1 MAEVGANGCSPL
13 PQRFKMKMINNNWRL
28 LFTPDV
34 DPYMNMAIDEALT
47 RKCIDSED
55 RPTVIRFYTWKE
67 TSCSIGYFQK
77 IENVFK
83 APNDKRIP
91 VVRRP
96 TGGGIVYHSNDITFS
111 IVKKRMQPS
120 RQENITSFYKL
131 IGDSLLRGL
140 ERLGFTGTFYLP
152 EEESHRS
159 VKERKPLNNFLPQPS
174 FCSVT
179 PAKYDIMINGSK
191 VAGYAARKSQGAVL
205 CQGYLDVYK
214 RWNEQY
220 NGSREKAI
228 NLLFDNLAAS
238 FKDVFGITLT
248 SSQLTEEE
256 MRSANEIRNKKY
268 ACDEWNYRK

>member
-1 MAEVGANGCSPL
+1 MET
-13 PQRFKMKMINNNWRL
+13 KKNNWRL

-47 RKCIDSED
+47 RKCINSED
-55 RPTVIRFYTWKE
+55 RPAVIRFYTWKE

-83 APNDKRIP
+83 APNYKRIP

-96 TGGGIVYHSNDITFS
+96 TGGGIVYHGNDITFS
-111 IVKKRMQPS
+111 IVKRRIPS
-120 RQENITSFYKL
+120 NQQENITSFYKL
-131 IGDSLLRGL
+131 IGESLLRGL
-140 ERLGFTGTFYLP
+140 EKLGFTCTFYHP

-159 VKERKPLNNFLPQPS
+159 DKERKLLNNCLSQQL
-174 FCSVT
+174 FCSAT
-179 PAKYDIMINGSK
+179 PAKHDIMIAGSK

-220 NGSREKAI
+220 KDSREKAI
-228 NLLFDNLAAS
+228 HLLFDNLASS
-238 FKDVFGITLT
+238 FKNVFGITLT

-256 MRSANEIRNKKY
+256 KRLAYNIRYKKY

>member
-1 MAEVGANGCSPL
+1 MEERIILSTHH
-13 PQRFKMKMINNNWRL
+13 MKTESNNNWRL

-47 RKCIDSED
+47 RKCIDSEE
-55 RPTVIRFYTWKE
+55 RPAAIRFYTWKE

-96 TGGGIVYHSNDITFS
+96 TGGGIVYHGNDITFS
-111 IVKKRMQPS
+111 IVKRRIPS
-120 RQENITSFYKL
+120 NQQENIISFYKL
-131 IGDSLLRGL
+131 IGESLISGL
-140 ERLGFTGTFYLP
+140 KRLGFTCTFYLP
-152 EEESHRS
+152 EEESYRS
-159 VKERKPLNNFLPQPS
+159 DKKGNPLNGGHTQQS
-174 FCSVT
+174 FCSET
-179 PAKYDIMINGSK
+179 PAKYDIMINNSK

-214 RWNEQY
+214 RWKEQCKD
-220 NGSREKAI
+220 SREKTI
-228 NLLFDNLAAS
+228 HLLFDNLAAS
-238 FKDVFGITLT
+238 FKNVFGITLT

-256 MRSANEIRNKKY
+256 MGLANEIRNKKY

>member
-1 MAEVGANGCSPL
+1 MET
-13 PQRFKMKMINNNWRL
+13 KKNNWRL

-47 RKCIDSED
+47 RKCVDSED
-55 RPTVIRFYTWKE
+55 RPAAIRFYTWKE

-83 APNDKRIP
+83 APNGKKIP

-96 TGGGIVYHSNDITFS
+96 TGGGIVYHGNDITFS
-111 IVKKRMQPS
+111 IVKRRIQS
-120 RQENITSFYKL
+120 NRQEDITSFYKL
-131 IGDSLLRGL
+131 IGESLLRGL
-140 ERLGFTGTFYLP
+140 ERLGFTCTFYLP

-159 VKERKPLNNFLPQPS
+159 DKEGKLLNNCFSQQL

-179 PAKYDIMINGSK
+179 PAKYDIMIAGSK
-191 VAGYAARKSQGAVL
+191 VAGYSARKSQGAVL
-205 CQGYLDVYK
+205 CQGYLNVHK
-214 RWNEQY
+214 RWKKQY
-220 NGSREKAI
+220 KGSREKAI
-228 NLLFDNLAAS
+228 HLLFDNLAIS
-238 FKDVFGITLT
+238 FKNVFGITLT

-256 MRSANEIRNKKY
+256 KRLAYNIRSKKY

>member
-1 MAEVGANGCSPL
+1 MET
-13 PQRFKMKMINNNWRL
+13 KKNNWRL

-55 RPTVIRFYTWKE
+55 RQVTIRFYTWKE

-77 IENVFK
+77 MKDVIK
-83 APNDKRIP
+83 APDIKIIP

-96 TGGGIVYHSNDITFS
+96 TGGGIVYHGNDITFS
-111 IVKKRMQPS
+111 IVMKRMQPS

-131 IGDSLLRGL
+131 IGESLLRGL
-140 ERLGFTGTFYLP
+140 EGLGFTCTFYLP

-159 VKERKPLNNFLPQPS
+159 AQVTKPLNNRLSQES
-174 FCSVT
+174 YCSVT

-205 CQGYLDVYK
+205 CQGYLDVHK
-214 RWNEQY
+214 RWNQQY
-220 NGSREKAI
+220 KDSREKAI
-228 NLLFDNLAAS
+228 SLLLDNLASS
-238 FKDVFGITLT
+238 FKNVFNITLT

-256 MRSANEIRNKKY
+256 MESALKLRDKKY
-268 ACDEWNYRK
+268 ARDEWNYRK

>member
-1 MAEVGANGCSPL
+1 MET
-13 PQRFKMKMINNNWRL
+13 KKDNWRL

-55 RPTVIRFYTWKE
+55 RPATIRFYTWKE

-77 IENVFK
+77 MKDVLKNQ
-83 APNDKRIP
+83 NYKRIP

-96 TGGGIVYHSNDITFS
+96 TGGGIVYHGNDITFS
-111 IVKKRMQPS
+111 IVKKRMQPG

-131 IGDSLLRGL
+131 IGESLLRGL
-140 ERLGFTGTFYLP
+140 ERLGFTCTFYLP
-152 EEESHRS
+152 EETSHRS
-159 VKERKPLNNFLPQPS
+159 AQERKPLNDNHTQQS

-179 PAKYDIMINGSK
+179 PTKYDIMIAGSK

-205 CQGYLDVYK
+205 CQGYLDVHK
-214 RWNEQY
+214 RWKEQY
-220 NGSREKAI
+220 NDSREKAI
-228 NLLFDNLAAS
+228 HLLFDNLAGS
-238 FKDVFGITLT
+238 FKNVFGITLT

-256 MRSANEIRNKKY
+256 MRLANKIRNKKY

>member
-1 MAEVGANGCSPL
+1 
-13 PQRFKMKMINNNWRL
+13 MKTETNNNWRL

-47 RKCIDSED
+47 RECNYSEEK
-55 RPTVIRFYTWKE
+55 PATIRFYTWKK

-77 IENVFK
+77 MK
-83 APNDKRIP
+83 AVLKAQNNKKIP

-96 TGGGIVYHSNDITFS
+96 TGGGIVYHGNDITFS
-111 IVKKRMQPS
+111 IVKKRMQPGK
-120 RQENITSFYKL
+120 QENITSFYKL
-131 IGDSLLRGL
+131 IGESLLRGL
-140 ERLGFTGTFYLP
+140 ERLGFTGTSYHP
-152 EEESHRS
+152 EDESHRS
-159 VKERKPLNNFLPQPS
+159 AQEGKPLNNRLPQPS

-205 CQGYLDVYK
+205 CQGYLDVYE
-214 RWNEQY
+214 RWEEQY

-228 NLLFDNLAAS
+228 NLLFDNLAGS

-256 MRSANEIRNKKY
+256 MRSASELRNKKY

>member
-1 MAEVGANGCSPL
+1 MEEGIIVSTH
-13 PQRFKMKMINNNWRL
+13 QMKTVSNNNWRL

-55 RPTVIRFYTWKE
+55 RPAAIRFYTWKE
-67 TSCSIGYFQK
+67 ISCSIGYFQK

-83 APNDKRIP
+83 APNGKKIS

-96 TGGGIVYHSNDITFS
+96 TGGGIVYHGNDITFS
-111 IVKKRMQPS
+111 IVKRRIPS
-120 RQENITSFYKL
+120 NRQEGITSFYKL
-131 IGDSLLRGL
+131 VGESLLRGL
-140 ERLGFTGTFYLP
+140 ERLGFTCTFYLP

-159 VKERKPLNNFLPQPS
+159 AQERKPLNNRLSQQS
-174 FCSVT
+174 SCSVT

-191 VAGYAARKSQGAVL
+191 VAGYAARKSQGAIL
-205 CQGYLDVYK
+205 CQVYLDVHK
-214 RWNEQY
+214 RWKEQY
-220 NGSREKAI
+220 NMDSREKRI
-228 NLLFDNLAAS
+228 QLLFDNLAGS
-238 FKDVFGITLT
+238 FKNVFGITLT

-256 MRSANEIRNKKY
+256 MESALKLRDKKY

>member
-1 MAEVGANGCSPL
+1 
-13 PQRFKMKMINNNWRL
+13 MKTETDNSWRL

-47 RKCIDSED
+47 RECIDSED
-55 RPTVIRFYTWKE
+55 KPTAIRFYTWKE

-77 IENVFK
+77 MKDVLK
-83 APNDKRIP
+83 APNDKEIP

-96 TGGGIVYHSNDITFS
+96 TGGGIVYHGNDITFS
-111 IVKKRMQPS
+111 IVKKSMQPGK
-120 RQENITSFYKL
+120 QENITSFYKL
-131 IGDSLLRGL
+131 IGESLLMSL

-152 EEESHRS
+152 DEESHRS
-159 VKERKPLNNFLPQPS
+159 EPKKNPFNNRLSQHS
-174 FCSVT
+174 FCSET
-179 PAKYDIMINGSK
+179 PAKYDIMIDGSK

-205 CQGYLDVYK
+205 YQGYLDVYK
-214 RWNEQY
+214 RWKEQY
-220 NGSREKAI
+220 NDSHEKAI
-228 NLLFDNLAAS
+228 NLLFDNLTSS

-256 MRSANEIRNKKY
+256 KRLANEIRNKKY

>member
-1 MAEVGANGCSPL
+1 MET
-13 PQRFKMKMINNNWRL
+13 KKDNWRL

-47 RKCIDSED
+47 RKCIDSVE
-55 RPTVIRFYTWKE
+55 RPATIRFYTWKE

-77 IENVFK
+77 MK
-83 APNDKRIP
+83 AVLKAQYNKKIP

-96 TGGGIVYHSNDITFS
+96 TGGGIVYHGNDITFS
-111 IVKKRMQPS
+111 IVKKRMQPGK
-120 RQENITSFYKL
+120 QENITSFYKL
-131 IGDSLLRGL
+131 IGESLLRGL

-152 EEESHRS
+152 DEKSHHS
-159 VKERKPLNNFLPQPS
+159 AQERKPLNDSHTQQS
-174 FCSVT
+174 FCSET
-179 PAKYDIMINGSK
+179 PAKYDIMINGIK
-191 VAGYAARKSQGAVL
+191 VAGYAARKSQGALL

-220 NGSREKAI
+220 DKDSREKGI
-228 NLLFDNLAAS
+228 QLLFDNLASS
-238 FKDVFGITLT
+238 FKNVFGITLT

-256 MRSANEIRNKKY
+256 KRLADNIKNKKY

>member
-1 MAEVGANGCSPL
+1 
-13 PQRFKMKMINNNWRL
+13 MINKIWRL

-47 RKCIDSED
+47 SKCIDSED
-55 RPTVIRFYTWKE
+55 WTTAIRFYTWKE

-77 IENVFK
+77 MKDVLK
-83 APNDKRIP
+83 APDSKRIP

-96 TGGGIVYHSNDITFS
+96 TGGGIVYHGNDITFS
-111 IVKKRMQPS
+111 IVKRRFQS

-131 IGDSLLRGL
+131 IGESLLRGL
-140 ERLGFTGTFYLP
+140 ESLGFTCTFYLP
-152 EEESHRS
+152 EEASHRS
-159 VKERKPLNNFLPQPS
+159 AQERKPLNDCHTQQS

-179 PAKYDIMINGSK
+179 PAKYDIMIAGSK

-220 NGSREKAI
+220 KDSREKAV
-228 NLLFDNLAAS
+228 LLLLDNLANS
-238 FKDVFGITLT
+238 FRNVFGITLT

-256 MRSANEIRNKKY
+256 KRLAYNIRSKKY

>member
-1 MAEVGANGCSPL
+1 MET
-13 PQRFKMKMINNNWRL
+13 KKNNWRL
-28 LFTPDV
+28 LFTPNV

-47 RKCIDSED
+47 RECIDSED
-55 RPTVIRFYTWKE
+55 RPATIRFYTWKE

-77 IENVFK
+77 MK
-83 APNDKRIP
+83 AVLKAQNNKKIP

-96 TGGGIVYHSNDITFS
+96 TGGGIVYHGNDITFS

-131 IGDSLLRGL
+131 IGESLLRGL
-140 ERLGFTGTFYLP
+140 EKLGFTCTSYYP
-152 EEESHRS
+152 EETSHRS
-159 VKERKPLNNFLPQPS
+159 AQEGKPLNDSHTQQS
-174 FCSVT
+174 FCSET
-179 PAKYDIMINGSK
+179 PTKYDIMINGNK

-205 CQGYLDVYK
+205 CQGYLDVNK
-214 RWNEQY
+214 RWKEQY

-228 NLLFDNLAAS
+228 QLLFDNLASS
-238 FKDVFGITLT
+238 FKNVFGITLT

-256 MRSANEIRNKKY
+256 MRSANELRDKKY

>member
-1 MAEVGANGCSPL
+1 MEA
-13 PQRFKMKMINNNWRL
+13 KKNNWRL

-47 RKCIDSED
+47 RKCIESED
-55 RPTVIRFYTWKE
+55 IPTAIRFYTWKE

-77 IENVFK
+77 IENVIK
-83 APNDKRIP
+83 APNNKKIP

-96 TGGGIVYHSNDITFS
+96 TGGGIVYHGNDITFS

-131 IGDSLLRGL
+131 IGESLLKGL
-140 ERLGFTGTFYLP
+140 ERLGFTCTFYLP
-152 EEESHRS
+152 EDESHRS
-159 VKERKPLNNFLPQPS
+159 EPKRKPLNNFLSRQS

-179 PAKYDIMINGSK
+179 LAKYDIMIDDSK

-205 CQGYLDVYK
+205 CQGYLDVHK
-214 RWNEQY
+214 RWKEQY
-220 NGSREKAI
+220 KDSREKTVH
-228 NLLFDNLAAS
+228 LLFDNLAGS
-238 FKDVFGITLT
+238 FKNVFGITLT

-256 MRSANEIRNKKY
+256 MRLANQIRNKKY

>member
-1 MAEVGANGCSPL
+1 MET
-13 PQRFKMKMINNNWRL
+13 KKDNWRL

-34 DPYMNMAIDEALT
+34 DPYMNMAIDETLT
-47 RKCIDSED
+47 RKCINSEE
-55 RPTVIRFYTWKE
+55 RPATIRFYTWNE

-77 IENVFK
+77 MKDVLK
-83 APNDKRIP
+83 AQNNKRIP

-96 TGGGIVYHSNDITFS
+96 TGGGIVYHGNDITFS

-131 IGDSLLRGL
+131 IGESLLKGL

-152 EEESHRS
+152 EEASYRS
-159 VKERKPLNNFLPQPS
+159 AQKRKPLNSSLSQQS
-174 FCSVT
+174 FCSET
-179 PAKYDIMINGSK
+179 PAKYDIMIAGNK

-205 CQGYLDVYK
+205 CQGYLDVHK
-214 RWNEQY
+214 RWKEQY

-228 NLLFDNLAAS
+228 NLLFDNLADS
-238 FKDVFGITLT
+238 FKNVFGITLT

-256 MRSANEIRNKKY
+256 MRSALKLRDKKY

>member
-1 MAEVGANGCSPL
+1 METK
-13 PQRFKMKMINNNWRL
+13 RNNWRL

-55 RPTVIRFYTWKE
+55 RPTAIRFYTWKE

-77 IENVFK
+77 IENVIK
-83 APNDKRIP
+83 APNNKKIP

-96 TGGGIVYHSNDITFS
+96 TGGGIVYHGNDITFS

-131 IGDSLLRGL
+131 IGESLLRGL

-159 VKERKPLNNFLPQPS
+159 EQKKKPLNNYLAQQS

-205 CQGYLDVYK
+205 CQGYLDMHK
-214 RWNEQY
+214 RWKEQY
-220 NGSREKAI
+220 KGSREKTI
-228 NLLFDNLAAS
+228 PLLFDNLAGS

-248 SSQLTEEE
+248 SSQLTEDEK
-256 MRSANEIRNKKY
+256 RLANEIKDKKY

>member
-1 MAEVGANGCSPL
+1 
-13 PQRFKMKMINNNWRL
+13 MINNNNWRL

-55 RPTVIRFYTWKE
+55 RPAAIRFYTWKE

-77 IENVFK
+77 IKNVLK
-83 APNDKRIP
+83 TLKDKSVPI
-91 VVRRP
+91 VRRP
-96 TGGGIVYHSNDITFS
+96 TGGGIVFHGNDITFS
-111 IVKKRMQPS
+111 IVKRRTQDN

-131 IGDSLLRGL
+131 IGESIFGGL
-140 ERLGFTGTFYLP
+140 EKLGFTCTSYLP
-152 EEESHRS
+152 EEAAHRS
-159 VKERKPLNNFLPQPS
+159 EPKRKPLNNCLSQQS

-205 CQGYLDVYK
+205 CQGYLDLHK
-214 RWNEQY
+214 RWKEQY
-220 NGSREKAI
+220 KDSREKTI
-228 NLLFDNLAAS
+228 HLLFDNLASS
-238 FKDVFGITLT
+238 FKNVFGITLT
-248 SSQLTEEE
+248 SSQLTDEE
-256 MRSANEIRNKKY
+256 MRLAYKIRDMKY